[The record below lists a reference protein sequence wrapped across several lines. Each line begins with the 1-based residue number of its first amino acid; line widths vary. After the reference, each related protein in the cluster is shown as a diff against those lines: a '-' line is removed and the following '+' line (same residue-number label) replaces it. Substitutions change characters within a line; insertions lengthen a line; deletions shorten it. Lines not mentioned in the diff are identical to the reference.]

1 MFAHTLAINFMPEM
15 VMLANHMHSN
25 GVPKKSGPQPN
36 TNMFGV
42 CVRKHG
48 KIGVFVFASCLHPHV
63 RANMFVFAVF
73 VAFGMFAEL
82 FVFGTFGGTNIL
94 VVGTKV
100 AKSG

>member
-1 MFAHTLAINFMPEM
+1 M
-15 VMLANHMHSN
+15 
-25 GVPKKSGPQPN
+25 
-36 TNMFGV
+36 
-42 CVRKHG
+42 
-48 KIGVFVFASCLHPHV
+48 FASCLHPHV

-73 VAFGMFAEL
+73 VAFGMFAKL